1 MWKTAARYTEWYKK
15 DGVYVH
21 VINFTLLPLFF
32 CFRRLYNKK
41 WYEREG
47 LQTMFVD
54 ELRDKIRGKGVR
66 IVFTEGPDH
75 RVQEAAVRL
84 YKEEIVEPVL
94 LGDPAEI
101 AATAKTYGF
110 DLDGICIM
118 TPKDFP
124 DMDKMVTRMIEL
136 RRGKMDETSCRKALQ
151 QTNYF
156 GTMLVQ
162 MGYADGLLGG
172 ATYSTADTVRPAL
185 QLVKAA
191 PGNSIVSS
199 CFVLVK
205 GDEQLFMGDCSIN
218 INPNVDELVEITMQ
232 TANTVKQLG
241 IQPRIGLLSY
251 STLGSAKGESVA
263 KVREAA
269 IRLQR
274 MPLDYKVEGE
284 MQFDCCVAPEV
295 AALKAPDSEI
305 AGNIN
310 TFVFPNIDAGNIGYK
325 IAARL
330 GGYEAIGPILQGLNA
345 PINDLSRG
353 CNAEEIYKMAI
364 MTAAQKFMNI

>member
-1 MWKTAARYTEWYKK
+1 
-15 DGVYVH
+15 
-21 VINFTLLPLFF
+21 
-32 CFRRLYNKK
+32 
-41 WYEREG
+41 
-47 LQTMFVD
+47 
-54 ELRDKIRGKGVR
+54 
-66 IVFTEGPDH
+66 
-75 RVQEAAVRL
+75 
-84 YKEEIVEPVL
+84 
-94 LGDPAEI
+94 
-101 AATAKTYGF
+101 
-110 DLDGICIM
+110 M

-124 DMDKMVTRMIEL
+124 DMDRMVTRMIEL
-136 RRGKMDETSCRKALQ
+136 RRGKMDEASCRKALQ

-205 GDEQLFMGDCSIN
+205 GEEQLFMGDCSIN
-218 INPNVDELVEITMQ
+218 INPNADELVEITMQ

-269 IRLQR
+269 LRLSR
-274 MPLDYKVEGE
+274 LPLDYKVEGE

-295 AALKAPDSEI
+295 AALKAPNSEI

-310 TFVFPNIDAGNIGYK
+310 TFIFPNIDAGNIGYK

-330 GGYEAIGPILQGLNA
+330 GGWEAIGPILQGLNA

-353 CNAEEIYKMAI
+353 CNAEEIYKMSI
-364 MTAAQKFMNI
+364 VTAAQKFMDI

>member
-1 MWKTAARYTEWYKK
+1 MI
-15 DGVYVH
+15 
-21 VINFTLLPLFF
+21 INEL
-32 CFRRLYNKK
+32 
-41 WYEREG
+41 EG
-47 LQTMFVD
+47 KV
-54 ELRDKIRGKGVR
+54 KGKGIR
-66 IVFTEGPDH
+66 IVFTEGWDA
-75 RVQEAAVRL
+75 RVQKAVIDL
-84 YKEEIVEPVL
+84 KKNDVVHPIL
-94 LGDPAEI
+94 LGTPGQIAECAQENGLDVSGIEQIDPA
-101 AATAKTYGF
+101 TF
-110 DLDGICIM
+110 DKLDEM
-118 TPKDFP
+118 A
-124 DMDKMVTRMIEL
+124 TRMVEL
-136 RRGKMDETSCRKALQ
+136 RRGKMDMEQCRKALKAS
-151 QTNYF
+151 NYF

-364 MTAAQKFMNI
+364 VTAAQKFMNI